1 VLPVDVTVSG
11 WDASLEGKTTTSPV
25 RLGLSLIR
33 GMKEEAAARIELARA
48 VRPFADVSDLTRRA
62 QLDRKDLQALAA
74 ANALIPLAG
83 NRRSALW
90 QALAAVPDK
99 DLLRSANDDDATPAL
114 RALTEG
120 EEIAGDYR
128 SLGLTLG
135 RHPLELLRP
144 RLARARLMPAAAL
157 ASYRNGQLARACG
170 IVTVRQRPGTAKGV
184 MFMTLEDETGQ
195 VNLIVWPSLLEK
207 QRREALGSSMLAVYG
222 VWQREGEV
230 RHLVAQRFVDMS
242 HLLGSLV
249 TSSRNFC

>member
-1 VLPVDVTVSG
+1 
-11 WDASLEGKTTTSPV
+11 
-25 RLGLSLIR
+25 
-33 GMKEEAAARIELARA
+33 
-48 VRPFADVSDLTRRA
+48 
-62 QLDRKDLQALAA
+62 
-74 ANALIPLAG
+74 
-83 NRRSALW
+83 
-90 QALAAVPDK
+90 
-99 DLLRSANDDDATPAL
+99 
-114 RALTEG
+114 
-120 EEIAGDYR
+120 
-128 SLGLTLG
+128 
-135 RHPLELLRP
+135 
-144 RLARARLMPAAAL
+144 MPAAAL